1 MLELA
6 QPRPLQQRL
15 MHRDRL
21 ADLSL
26 LAVQVA
32 ENHVD
37 FERVG
42 VEAGGAAQL
51 LDRQIDLV
59 GDQEIEAEDVVRRL
73 ARAPAIDPL
82 AVAQLVAL
90 PGLADGQA
98 GEQRDE
104 RGEERR
110 VRAHACWSCASVT

>member
-1 MLELA
+1 
-6 QPRPLQQRL
+6 
-15 MHRDRL
+15 MHGDRL

-32 ENHVD
+32 ENHVH

-59 GDQEIEAEDVVRRL
+59 GDQEVQAEDVVRRL
-73 ARAPAIDPL
+73 ARAAAVDPL

-90 PGLADGQA
+90 PGLADRQA
-98 GEQRDE
+98 GQQRDE
-104 RGEERR
+104 RGEQRR
-110 VRAHACWSCASVT
+110 VGVHALLVLRRRLV